1 MCPKKITQ
9 TLVTP
14 KLWTNVIWA
23 PMYLF
28 EAVFAFAQLAPS
40 IRARPMVQEGCG
52 YFSIYASLSQI
63 GWATF
68 FAFEMFL
75 PSFVFIATTVAV
87 LVCLLLSQHL
97 VASGQQNK
105 SRREYWLLQFPF
117 LLHMGW
123 ATIIMA
129 VNLAIMAQ
137 EQGAS
142 KELELTIAMI
152 LMGILLLV
160 SFLFLSS
167 PTKPDF
173 VVPLIIL
180 WAFVSYILYCIL
192 CVAEFLTSTH
202 LIILWLAALY
212 ILL

>member
-1 MCPKKITQ
+1 
-9 TLVTP
+9 
-14 KLWTNVIWA
+14 
-23 PMYLF
+23 
-28 EAVFAFAQLAPS
+28 
-40 IRARPMVQEGCG
+40 MVQEGCG

-63 GWATF
+63 GWTTF

-97 VASGQQNK
+97 IASGQQNK

-137 EQGAS
+137 EEGAG

-173 VVPLIIL
+173 VVPLII
-180 WAFVSYILYCIL
+180 S
-192 CVAEFLTSTH
+192 
-202 LIILWLAALY
+202 
-212 ILL
+212 